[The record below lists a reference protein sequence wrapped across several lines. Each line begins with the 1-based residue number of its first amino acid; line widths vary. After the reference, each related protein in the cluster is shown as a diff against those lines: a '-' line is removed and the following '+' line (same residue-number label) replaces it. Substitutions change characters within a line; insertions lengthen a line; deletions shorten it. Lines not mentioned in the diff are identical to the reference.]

1 MKKEKQNFILSA
13 IRIFFFSF
21 MLLSLS
27 LSTYYV
33 FAEVS
38 LPQEDQTQDAPL
50 ASPPTSVDPRY
61 LSGIGVD
68 NNYTIFYEDRNDT
81 AGCSYGARIYFVHTI
96 NGAFNF
102 SSPVATNICDTHFVV
117 KDWQTTIG
125 ATTYA
130 YRAWGSR
137 ANNQDHNF
145 YVSNDLVNW
154 IRNPI
159 VPNTSFTFNDP
170 NGTGLHVYYGFH
182 DVVQLNGNYMG
193 FAETNGSR
201 TLLVWSDEGLNDWD
215 IIDIVGG
222 AGVGPLDLDVGSTGP
237 TPTGNFV
244 LMEVNGEEVYGKLGV
259 PGDDSGAYLAI
270 NSAAAQASS
279 PADAESAFLDPNNW
293 TWSDGN
299 TGFPGVDNRVLSAIS
314 QHDIREVW
322 TVPLSNS
329 LSDHV
334 IIYTARYG
342 NSGSDFGC
350 AAATADCTVV
360 LPASPASNALP
371 DTGFERG
378 IITKLPQQPLSKEYL
393 STDIMLEIPSL
404 NLSMAIVGVPQS
416 EKSWDVTWLGNN
428 AGYLAGSAF
437 PTWSGNTVLTAHVWD
452 AFNQPGPFVKLKTLK
467 YGDQV
472 QIHAWGLVYVY
483 EVRESKLVTIK
494 NVDLVLKPE
503 EYDWLTLVT
512 CEFYN
517 PFTGDY
523 LFRRAVRAVLVDV
536 RDG

>member
-1 MKKEKQNFILSA
+1 MKEKIRAFALRA
-13 IRIFFFSF
+13 IKTFLNTLIFFSI
-21 MLLSLS
+21 LLS
-27 LSTYYV
+27 THQV

-38 LPQEDQTQDAPL
+38 VPQEDQTQDAPL
-50 ASPPTSVDPRY
+50 NPPPATADPRY

-68 NNYTIFYEDRNDT
+68 NNYTVFYEDRADT
-81 AGCSYGARIYFVHTI
+81 VGCSYGARIYFVHTTT
-96 NGAFNF
+96 GAFNF
-102 SSPVATNICDTHFVV
+102 NAPTATNICDTHFVV
-117 KDWQTTIG
+117 KDMPITIG

-137 ANNQDHNF
+137 TNNNQHNF
-145 YVSNDLVNW
+145 YVSNDLITW

-159 VPNTSFTFNDP
+159 SSTFFTFNDP

-182 DVVQLNGNYMG
+182 DVIEINGNYMG
-193 FAETNGSR
+193 FGETNTAETVI
-201 TLLVWSDEGLNDWD
+201 VWSDAGTNDWD
-215 IIDIVGG
+215 IIAIVGG
-222 AGVGPLDLDVGSTGP
+222 IGENPLDLDVGSTGP

-244 LMEVNGEEVYGKLGV
+244 LMEVNGQEVYGKLGV

-270 NSAAAQASS
+270 NAAAVQAST
-279 PADAESAFLDPNNW
+279 PAEAETAFLTPANW

-299 TGFPGVDNRVLSAIS
+299 IGIPNTSTRVITEIT

-342 NSGSDFGC
+342 GSGSDLGC
-350 AAATADCTVV
+350 AASTTDCTVV
-360 LPASPASNALP
+360 LPEPTPPSALP
-371 DTGFERG
+371 STGFRHG
-378 IITKLPQQPLSKEYL
+378 SVTALPEQPAAKAYTE
-393 STDIMLEIPSL
+393 TAMTLEIPKL
-404 NLSMAIVGVPQS
+404 DVSMPIVGVPQTES
-416 EKSWDVTWLGNN
+416 SWDVTWLGKS

-437 PTWSGNTVLTAHVWD
+437 PTWAGNTVITGHVWD
-452 AFNQPGPFVKLKTLK
+452 AWNQPGIFSELKMLK

-472 QIHAWGLVYVY
+472 HIQAWGQTYIY
-483 EVRESKLVTIK
+483 EVRESKLVTKK
-494 NVDLVLKPE
+494 NVKGAFQAE

-523 LFRRAVRAVLVDV
+523 LFRRAVRAVLIKVE
-536 RDG
+536 